1 MNKRAR
7 NDLAPENVLM
17 LSLEEVAA
25 MLCLGQSTVRKL
37 AKDGNF
43 PKGLKLGTATR
54 WRKSDICAWVDGLAP
69 RWEGKSN

>member
-69 RWEGKSN
+69 RWESKSN